1 MAKAEIK
8 PHFLKS
14 IHEIDGDIVELQ
26 NSITPI
32 LKDINRLLD
41 IRSGIVELYGA
52 DTEIPPAPGAMPAEA
67 PKPEETKN
75 GRTPPRSG
83 KQKRKYTRR
92 SPAAASAVE
101 ESADLKDDGATGSR
115 TQSDE
120 ALALLAVARKLPE
133 PITAAALAEK
143 GNVDMKFAANR
154 IMNWIAK
161 GWLKRSARGEYK
173 RADQFPEE

>member
-14 IHEIDGDIVELQ
+14 IREIDGDIVELQ

-32 LKDINRLLD
+32 QNDIKRLLD

-52 DTEIPPAPGAMPAEA
+52 DTEIPPAPGAEPAEA
-67 PKPEETKN
+67 ARPENKN
-75 GRTPPRSG
+75 GRTPPRSE

-92 SPAAASAVE
+92 SPAATSAVE
-101 ESADLKDDGATGSR
+101 DSAEPKDAGATGSR

-161 GWLKRSARGEYK
+161 GWLKRSARGEYT